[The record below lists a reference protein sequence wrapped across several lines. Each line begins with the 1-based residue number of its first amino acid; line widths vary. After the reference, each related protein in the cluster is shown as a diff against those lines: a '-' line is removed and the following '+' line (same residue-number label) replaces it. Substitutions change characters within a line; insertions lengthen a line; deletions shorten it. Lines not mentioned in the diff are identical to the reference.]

1 MQKIMQCFSARIRGF
16 YMNILKTLTLLA
28 FFSMTIFCA
37 GVEESIR
44 QNEVVIDALQKQ
56 LDTMQSSGEKK
67 EAIQALQ
74 THIDTIIEQQNKLL
88 AQKLTP
94 TAPGNSAGLADS
106 DLEGKIRRI
115 VQEELSKTG
124 LGVKSNNP
132 YDTTHIPTAAE
143 LSATKAAEIN
153 APELPEQQSEA
164 VAQYEVALK
173 LYDQGSYKE
182 AAAGF
187 GRIIK
192 TYPNDPIVAKSLV
205 HLAFCLEKQSDNEG
219 ASVVCEAALKKKLDD
234 LHQVD
239 CHLMRLRH
247 AKTKGNT
254 EDVNQILKSIKSL
267 PLTPEQQKDFAT
279 AMQGKSVSA
288 PEKPAQA
295 KTAKMA

>member
-1 MQKIMQCFSARIRGF
+1 
-16 YMNILKTLTLLA
+16 MNIFKTLTLLA
-28 FFSMTIFCA
+28 FFSMGIFCA
-37 GVEESIR
+37 EVEESIR

-56 LDTMQSSGEKK
+56 LDAMQSTGEKK

-88 AQKLTP
+88 AQKL
-94 TAPGNSAGLADS
+94 APAAPANLTGSTDS

-124 LGVKSNNP
+124 LGPKSNNP
-132 YDTTHIPTAAE
+132 YDATHTPTAAE

-164 VAQYEVALK
+164 VAQYEVSLAL
-173 LYDQGSYKE
+173 YNQGSYKE

-234 LHQVD
+234 IHQVD
-239 CHLMRLRH
+239 CHLIRLRH
-247 AKTKGNT
+247 AKIKGNT
-254 EDVNQILKSIKSL
+254 EDANQILKNIKNL
-267 PLTPEQQKDFAT
+267 PLTPEQQKILAET
-279 AMQGKSVSA
+279 TQGKAAQA
-288 PEKPAQA
+288 PAKPTQA
-295 KTAKMA
+295 KTAKAA